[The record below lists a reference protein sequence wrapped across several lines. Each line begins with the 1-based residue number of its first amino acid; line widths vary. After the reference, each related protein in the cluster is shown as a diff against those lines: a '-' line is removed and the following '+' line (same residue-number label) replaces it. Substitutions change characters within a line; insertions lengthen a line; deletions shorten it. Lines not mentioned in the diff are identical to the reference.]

1 MAMVQYARLR
11 EAAADMSTQ
20 GRCRTP
26 LSLLNSL
33 QPKRHH
39 GAPRDPRKLKFDLRQ
54 ADTVH
59 ELKRV
64 GPQVLKKVG
73 LYQDAMAMVRVLGMP
88 SLFITMGNGRV

>member
-1 MAMVQYARLR
+1 MIQYARLR
-11 EAAADMSTQ
+11 EAAADTQ

-33 QPKRHH
+33 QPKRHN
-39 GAPRDPRKLKFDLRQ
+39 GAPRDPRKLKFDLRE

-64 GPQVLKKVG
+64 GPQVLRKIG
-73 LYQDAMAMVRVLGMP
+73 WLL
-88 SLFITMGNGRV
+88 

>member
-1 MAMVQYARLR
+1 MAMIQYARLR

-39 GAPRDPRKLKFDLRQ
+39 GAPVPRDHDPRKLKFDLRE

-64 GPQVLKKVG
+64 GPQVLKQVG
-73 LYQDAMAMVRVLGMP
+73 LWL
-88 SLFITMGNGRV
+88 L

>member
-1 MAMVQYARLR
+1 MAMIQYARLR
-11 EAAADMSTQ
+11 EAAADVGTQ
-20 GRCRTP
+20 GRRRTP

-39 GAPRDPRKLKFDLRQ
+39 GAPRDPRKLKFDLRE

-73 LYQDAMAMVRVLGMP
+73 LWL
-88 SLFITMGNGRV
+88 L